1 MAAVHRV
8 FGLTGIVI
16 FFSLLISIIYYI
28 LFKILQSLQSNILV
42 ALVVLI
48 FTAASSQMHWLARPH
63 IFSLLFVLVWYCLLD
78 AYQYDGK
85 NILYLQVPLLLFWV
99 NMHGG
104 FIAGFILNGI
114 YIIGNFVAFFDSKD
128 LERSIHRKKA
138 VFLALTTAACLVV
151 TLINP
156 YGYQILL
163 FPFKLV
169 SEKFIM
175 NNIGEFLSPNF
186 HILWA
191 IPFEAF
197 LLFTLT
203 VLALSIKRLNLVEL
217 LLTLLFLHMS
227 LYSARYIP
235 LFGIIV
241 APIVTKQFGQLLED
255 PKGKLVVFIR
265 KKAAGFSKI
274 DASASNFVWPAIGL
288 IVVVLLAYSGRLVHN
303 FDENIKPIAASKF
316 LEQEPI
322 AGNMFNNDEFGDYL
336 IYRNYPAY
344 KVFFDGRNDM
354 YGVERFKEYIKVANF
369 EPGWERKLEKYSITW
384 IIFNSDSALSRF
396 LIQNR
401 DWSLIYAD
409 KVASI
414 FLKNIPENHKLIQKY
429 RYTQPFNA
437 N

>member
-85 NILYLQVPLLLFWV
+85 NILYLQVPLMLFWV

-175 NNIGEFLSPNF
+175 NNIGEFLSPK
-186 HILWA
+186 
-191 IPFEAF
+191 PP
-197 LLFTLT
+197 
-203 VLALSIKRLNLVEL
+203 LS
-217 LLTLLFLHMS
+217 
-227 LYSARYIP
+227 P
-235 LFGIIV
+235 LEV
-241 APIVTKQFGQLLED
+241 
-255 PKGKLVVFIR
+255 GKL
-265 KKAAGFSKI
+265 ST
-274 DASASNFVWPAIGL
+274 P
-288 IVVVLLAYSGRLVHN
+288 
-303 FDENIKPIAASKF
+303 
-316 LEQEPI
+316 
-322 AGNMFNNDEFGDYL
+322 
-336 IYRNYPAY
+336 
-344 KVFFDGRNDM
+344 
-354 YGVERFKEYIKVANF
+354 
-369 EPGWERKLEKYSITW
+369 
-384 IIFNSDSALSRF
+384 
-396 LIQNR
+396 
-401 DWSLIYAD
+401 
-409 KVASI
+409 
-414 FLKNIPENHKLIQKY
+414 
-429 RYTQPFNA
+429 
-437 N
+437 